1 MKKAPYIVFLVLF
14 CFSLPSLANDVI
26 RYSPETQADN
36 SFRTLKQPIN
46 LKQIQKL
53 QKNQQITIE
62 SIANF
67 YANLVVDSGRYNPFR
82 TKKELADVI
91 RLDMLEKFDENFI
104 NEMLF
109 DFYNEERRN
118 IHTNAFLE
126 RYDQIYSIPEN
137 YEKTE
142 KIKDN
147 YTEKVKKPANKNITV
162 ESIASLYANI
172 IVSSGRYNPL
182 KTENELAEAIKTEM
196 YALNSKDSLNR
207 LIKDFSDP
215 KKKNAYIKQYING
228 YDKMFTYYGGMES
241 ECLNCY

>member
-1 MKKAPYIVFLVLF
+1 
-14 CFSLPSLANDVI
+14 
-26 RYSPETQADN
+26 
-36 SFRTLKQPIN
+36 
-46 LKQIQKL
+46 
-53 QKNQQITIE
+53 
-62 SIANF
+62 
-67 YANLVVDSGRYNPFR
+67 
-82 TKKELADVI
+82 
-91 RLDMLEKFDENFI
+91 MLEKFDENFI

-126 RYDQIYSIPEN
+126 RYDQIYSPEN
-137 YEKTE
+137 YEKID

-172 IVSSGRYNPL
+172 IVSSGRYNPF
-182 KTENELAEAIKTEM
+182 KTEKELAEAIKTEM